1 MTVLH
6 PAYERL
12 HADRLTTA
20 DVHDRLRI
28 EGEFAGLDAALDI
41 PDHLRLPVLR
51 HKHVRAE
58 YRDVFLMV
66 IAHGVQCKQRLIV
79 HIFDMLAAVGDFIDA
94 DRLGEAHVHTREAL
108 E

>member
-28 EGEFAGLDAALDI
+28 ESEFAGLDAALDI
-41 PDHLRLPVLR
+41 PDHLSLPVLR
-51 HKHVRAE
+51 HEHVRAE

-79 HIFDMLAAVGDFIDA
+79 HVFDVLAAVGDFIDA